1 MHSHAIEQWQHQHA
15 FLGAG
20 HDRHERRTWI
30 VVVLT
35 AAMMVAEIIGG
46 TVFGSMALVADGWH
60 MSTHAAALAIAAFA
74 YRFARRH
81 VHDPHFSF
89 GTGKV
94 GELAGFASA
103 VILALVALFI
113 AYESVVRI
121 LTPVAISFDE
131 AIGIAALG
139 LGVNVASAWLLRDG
153 HQHHD
158 HDHGHHDHNLRSA
171 YMHVVADAMTSI
183 LAIAALLAARFGGWM
198 WMDPM
203 VGLIGAGVIAVWSW
217 GLIRSSGAVLLDM
230 VPDPK
235 LSSLVRERLEVQGD
249 VVSDLH
255 LWRVGPGHTALIATV
270 VSDQPQSV
278 AAYKA
283 RLAGLRGLS
292 HVTVEI
298 HRCLGH
304 GTAAAGAMLTSS

>member
-1 MHSHAIEQWQHQHA
+1 MHSHTIEQWRHQHA

-20 HDRHERRTWI
+20 HDRHERRTWF
-30 VVVLT
+30 VVLLT
-35 AAMMVAEIIGG
+35 AAMMVAEIVGG
-46 TVFGSMALVADGWH
+46 TIFGSMALVADGWH

-113 AYESVVRI
+113 GYESVVRI
-121 LTPVAISFDE
+121 FTPVAIGFDE
-131 AIGIAALG
+131 AIAIAVLG

-153 HQHHD
+153 HSHHG
-158 HDHGHHDHNLRSA
+158 HDDGHGHGHHDHNLRSA

-183 LAIAALLAARFGGWM
+183 LAIAALIAARYGGWM

-203 VGLIGAGVIAVWSW
+203 VGIIGAGLIAVWSLN
-217 GLIRSSGAVLLDM
+217 LIKASGAVLLDM

-235 LSSLVRERLEVQGD
+235 LSSLVLERLEVRGD
-249 VVSDLH
+249 IVSDLH

-270 VSDQPQSV
+270 VSDEPLSA
-278 AAYKA
+278 AAYKS
-283 RLAGLRGLS
+283 RLAGLPGLS

-298 HRCLGH
+298 HRCPDH
-304 GTAAAGAMLTSS
+304 GTPAAAA